1 MEPQNHI
8 VPYFFQINTNT
19 TTGTAQRNKLSMTIL
34 EDVAESM
41 TYAFSEK
48 QTDLCLCE
56 KTIKVMY
63 FDNSFWHVFDILKEK
78 EELMKI
84 YNQKYNNFYIESE
97 SESESESDS
106 YSDSYSE
113 DSDIDIDID
122 IDIDSDGDGV
132 FGCPDKW
139 EALFEEARKK
149 IYDCHIKLMTRDES
163 DY

>member
-19 TTGTAQRNKLSMTIL
+19 TTGTAQRNKLTMTIL

-41 TYAFSEK
+41 TYTFSEK

-78 EELMKI
+78 EELMRI
-84 YNQKYNNFYIESE
+84 YNEKYNHFYIESE
-97 SESESESDS
+97 SESENTDS
-106 YSDSYSE
+106 CSDSYSE
-113 DSDIDIDID
+113 DSDIDDID
-122 IDIDSDGDGV
+122 GV
-132 FGCPDKW
+132 WGSPDKW
-139 EALFEEARKK
+139 EALFEESRKK
-149 IYDCHIKLMTRDES
+149 IYDCHIKLMSRDEP